1 MLAGPEIHGCHM
13 AIPAW
18 PLPSCHADLTGTS
31 ILCRLSR
38 RREDVPG
45 GCEQD
50 ADKWGKGGDWDLDM
64 NFMNPGVAA
73 CTWQFE

>member
-1 MLAGPEIHGCHM
+1 M
-13 AIPAW
+13 
-18 PLPSCHADLTGTS
+18 
-31 ILCRLSR
+31 
-38 RREDVPG
+38 PG